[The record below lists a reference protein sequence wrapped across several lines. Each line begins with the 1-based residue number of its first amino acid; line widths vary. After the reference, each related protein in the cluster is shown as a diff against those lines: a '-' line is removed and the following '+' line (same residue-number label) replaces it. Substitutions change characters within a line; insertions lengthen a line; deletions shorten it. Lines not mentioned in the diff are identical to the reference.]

1 MVTALLAAGF
11 TLYLTGRDTSSTFDA
26 VATVADEL
34 REQGVTGQSLDRET
48 ANRMASVMDGLLDFP
63 DTIGDH
69 ADDLRVMAETAASW
83 AAAADSASRDLHI
96 AVSLRSAAGDLRAY
110 ALRPSQVNLARARRH
125 LDQAL
130 SSLEGGATEDGAN
143 PPSMAT
149 DGLRDRIDTA
159 LAELD
164 VDGHRLVGRQ
174 VELLA
179 PRAAIRLFDDDCVL
193 SPGGLVVK
201 HRP

>member
-1 MVTALLAAGF
+1 MRISGGFMVTALLAAGF
-11 TLYLTGRDTSSTFDA
+11 TLYLTGRDTSSTLDA

-34 REQGVTGQSLDRET
+34 REKGVTGQSLDRET
-48 ANRMASVMDGLLDFP
+48 AQRMVTVMGGLLEFP

-69 ADDLRVMAETAASW
+69 VDDLRIMAETAASW

-110 ALRPSQVNLARARRH
+110 ALGPSQAHLARARRH

-130 SSLEGGATEDGAN
+130 SSLEGSATEGGAN

-149 DGLRDRIDTA
+149 DALRDQLHNLEQSQREQRQQVDEA
-159 LAELD
+159 LK
-164 VDGHRLVGRQ
+164 R
-174 VELLA
+174 
-179 PRAAIRLFDDDCVL
+179 
-193 SPGGLVVK
+193 
-201 HRP
+201 